1 MESAQL
7 AVDWIC
13 GSAGG
18 LADQEIAS
26 RLVMRIIVA
35 VDWICGSAGG
45 LVNQEIA
52 SRLVIRIIVAVD

>member
-26 RLVMRIIVA
+26 RLVIRIIVA
-35 VDWICGSAGG
+35 VDWICGSAG
-45 LVNQEIA
+45 
-52 SRLVIRIIVAVD
+52 

>member
-26 RLVMRIIVA
+26 RLIIRIVA
-35 VDWICGSAGG
+35 AIDWI
-45 LVNQEIA
+45 VDMIA
-52 SRLVIRIIVAVD
+52 SRLIVRIIAAIDWI